1 MRKIFLLTAA
11 LAAISIQ
18 GSQDSAPIHWKP
30 KAGDSAELS
39 VQVKA
44 DMQGMAVE
52 VLLRQ
57 KTKIL
62 EVSSDGIKMENS
74 EEMVDLKVNGQ
85 SMMDAIPPGAGRKIY
100 TLRTDGELLSYT
112 VEGGEDNPRLED
124 AMVFLYPNRDVKVG
138 ESWTRTRPGNKDKG
152 VPASKTTFTFL
163 GTESADGAQALKV
176 RIAFTET
183 EGSTP
188 MTFDG
193 TAWLAAANGD
203 LLKLEGLMK
212 NVTFDLNMPPMD
224 ATVKMTRVK

>member
-1 MRKIFLLTAA
+1 MRKILLLTAA

-18 GSQDSAPIHWKP
+18 GSQDSAPIYWKP

-44 DMQGMAVE
+44 DMQGMAIE

-62 EVSSDGIKMENS
+62 DVSGEGIKMENS
-74 EEMVDLKVNGQ
+74 EEMVDLKLNGE
-85 SMMDAIPPGAGRKIY
+85 SMMDAIPPGANRKVY
-100 TLRTDGELLSYT
+100 TLRADGELLSYS
-112 VEGGEDNPRLED
+112 VDGGQDNPRLED

-138 ESWTRTRPGNKDKG
+138 ESWTRTRPGNKDKV

-163 GTESADGAQALKV
+163 GTESLDGVQALKV
-176 RIAFTET
+176 RMAFTET

-188 MTFDG
+188 MTFDA
-193 TAWLAAANGD
+193 TTWLSPANGD
-203 LLKLEGLMK
+203 LLKLEGSMK
-212 NVTFDLNMPPMD
+212 NVTFDPNMPPMD
-224 ATVKMTRVK
+224 ATIKMTRVK